1 MLKKRPT
8 KLNCGLNCEKREKKM
23 GEENN
28 IERSTKFNKVI
39 LASRSETR
47 NEMLKKYFANVLRTS
62 HKIDEEE
69 FKINK
74 KPPEDIVL
82 KIAKEKALS
91 VVEDF
96 QEEMIIASDQI
107 LVCENKIW
115 SKPKT
120 LEAARKKLLFLKNKT
135 HKLYSSIYVVYK
147 QKFYF
152 QKVKV
157 ASLFFA
163 NLTQDKIESYII
175 ANKKTVLT
183 TVGSYK
189 IEENAKY
196 KFISIIKGDV
206 ETILGF
212 PIKDLIEKIKNEE

>member
-1 MLKKRPT
+1 MTGP
-8 KLNCGLNCEKREKKM
+8 NKRELY
-23 GEENN
+23 
-28 IERSTKFNKVI
+28 TKFTKVI
-39 LASRSETR
+39 LASDSEVR
-47 NEMLKKYFANVLRTS
+47 NRMLKKYFTEVLTVS
-62 HKIDEEE
+62 HKINEER
-69 FKINK
+69 FKTLGK
-74 KPPEDIVL
+74 EPEKVVL

-96 QEEMIIASDQI
+96 GEGMVIASDQI
-107 LVCENKIW
+107 LVFEDRIL

-120 LEAARKKLLFLKNKT
+120 LEAAKKKLLLLKNKI
-135 HKLYSSIYVVYK
+135 HKLYSSIYVLYN
-147 QKFYF
+147 QKLYF
-152 QKVKV
+152 QKVKQ

-163 NLTQDKIESYII
+163 NLSKKEIDSYIK

-196 KFISIIKGDV
+196 NFISIINGDK